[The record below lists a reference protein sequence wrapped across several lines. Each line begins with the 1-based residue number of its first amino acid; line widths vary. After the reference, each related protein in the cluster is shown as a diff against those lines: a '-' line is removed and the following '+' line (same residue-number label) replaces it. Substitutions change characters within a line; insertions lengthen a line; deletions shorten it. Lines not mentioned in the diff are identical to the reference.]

1 VAAISLNQ
9 GSSDDCKTV
18 VMVVHDLS
26 SACRY
31 ADHLVAMKA
40 GQIVAEGAPSAVV
53 TPELVERLYDVRCT
67 LMHDPVSGTP
77 VIAGITRR

>member
-1 VAAISLNQ
+1 MVAAISLNQ

-40 GQIVAEGAPSAVV
+40 GQIVAELS
-53 TPELVERLYDVRCT
+53 LI
-67 LMHDPVSGTP
+67 H
-77 VIAGITRR
+77 I